1 MLPRIAPS
9 VGLFGILALLP
20 LLLSLLSAAAG
31 AGDELFT
38 ISIDVGG
45 AEPEEL
51 AVREGAVP
59 SQLAKSFAD
68 KHGLNDHGAPRLPP
82 HPHTPGSA
90 RPAPPVPR
98 THTVHT
104 SSWRTAVGS

>member
-9 VGLFGILALLP
+9 VGLFGILA

-68 KHGLNDHGAPRLPP
+68 KHGAHVGL
-82 HPHTPGSA
+82 
-90 RPAPPVPR
+90 V
-98 THTVHT
+98 V
-104 SSWRTAVGS
+104 WR

>member
-1 MLPRIAPS
+1 M
-9 VGLFGILALLP
+9 GLFGILA

-51 AVREGAVP
+51 VELGGFQVLLAREGVRLRAVLVSELVHLHRRP
-59 SQLAKSFAD
+59 KSEQPEQRSRSRRREQLRQAGGTASERER
-68 KHGLNDHGAPRLPP
+68 GAQ
-82 HPHTPGSA
+82 GGA
-90 RPAPPVPR
+90 
-98 THTVHT
+98 
-104 SSWRTAVGS
+104 